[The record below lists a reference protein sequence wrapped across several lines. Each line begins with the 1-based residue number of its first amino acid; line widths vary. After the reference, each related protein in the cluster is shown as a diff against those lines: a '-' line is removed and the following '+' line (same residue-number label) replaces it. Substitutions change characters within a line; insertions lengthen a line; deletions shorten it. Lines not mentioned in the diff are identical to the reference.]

1 MSQVTCR
8 IVDATIEPGE
18 VLKMI
23 PQGSHGAENIFLG
36 YVRDINLGKRV
47 TAVAYDAFAPLA
59 VKVFTSICEEAR
71 LKWGDDLKIYVVHRT
86 GHLQVGEISIGIAVS
101 SRHRDESYLAS
112 RFVLEEIKTRAPI
125 WKKEFYENG
134 ETDWVRG
141 HALCGHADR
150 STTASRW
157 HVHPHGH

>member
-1 MSQVTCR
+1 
-8 IVDATIEPGE
+8 
-18 VLKMI
+18 MI
-23 PQGSHGAENIFLG
+23 PHGSHGAENVFLG

-59 VKVFTSICEEAR
+59 VKVFISICEEAR
-71 LKWGDDLKIYVVHRT
+71 LKWGEDLRIFVGHRT

-112 RFVLEEIKTRAPI
+112 RYVLEEIKTRAPI
-125 WKKEFYENG
+125 WKKEYYENG

-150 STTASRW
+150 GATACRG
-157 HVHPHGH
+157 HVHPHGNG